1 MADAECGKVHDGL
14 YDLLNE
20 YQEFREFTTEPL
32 STSSRDRG
40 DSETNF
46 LAGFDSFI
54 SSTMSFV
61 QTK

>member
-1 MADAECGKVHDGL
+1 MQVHDGL

-20 YQEFREFTTEPL
+20 YHEFRECTTDPL
-32 STSSRDRG
+32 STSSSDRVA
-40 DSETNF
+40 SETNF

-54 SSTMSFV
+54 STTLRFV